1 MENIVEHIQM
11 MQEEKEMP
19 KNIKAKLTHIVS
31 ILKNEDEELSLK
43 IDKAI
48 SEIEDIAEDVNIQSE
63 VRMDLFN
70 ITSLLEST
78 RS

>member
-31 ILKNEDEELSLK
+31 ILKNEDEEPSLK